1 MRTPEPEARSFV
13 YVKSFN
19 HSGKEDF
26 ALAKSR
32 EDRYIRFY
40 TEGTAAYK
48 MEVEQPK
55 VKASLPKP
63 KKRTVYV
70 FPVDPVAIG
79 AVALCIVMLV
89 LMLNSVALL
98 DAERAKLQEM
108 TDYLYELES
117 ENVVL
122 EAQYESQID
131 LEAVEQRALALGMIP
146 IEEARHITIQIQPQQ
161 EQIQEEEPSFW
172 ESICTYFKGLFA

>member
-1 MRTPEPEARSFV
+1 MANNRA
-13 YVKSFN
+13 
-19 HSGKEDF
+19 
-26 ALAKSR
+26 
-32 EDRYIRFY
+32 DRYIRFY

-55 VKASLPKP
+55 AKTSLPKSR
-63 KKRTVYV
+63 KRTVYV

-79 AVALCIVMLV
+79 AVVLCVVMLV
-89 LMLNSVALL
+89 MMFNAVSLL
-98 DAERAKLQEM
+98 EAERAKLQEM

-131 LEAVEQRALALGMIP
+131 LEAVEERALALGMIP
-146 IEEARHITIQIQPQQ
+146 IEEARHITIQIQSRQ
-161 EQIQEEEPSFW
+161 EQVPEEEPTLW
-172 ESICTYFKGLFA
+172 ESICTYFEGLFA